1 MHTMKIHKMHTMKNF
16 GHFLQNVNFSE
27 KSGTFEQHLNLHAQ
41 YVDIFMNG
49 LWGNCVTKGQTNR

>member
-1 MHTMKIHKMHTMKNF
+1 MHTMKNF

-49 LWGNCVTKGQTNR
+49 L